1 MVSIDFSIS
10 ENNAFVVRNELIPVC
25 SFAKNECCC
34 SDVIT
39 AISSARQVAIRAK
52 FARFNSVRANGK
64 TAEIR
69 EEAADIINFL
79 SSTCKLSS
87 CEIKCV
93 FKHFGGF

>member
-1 MVSIDFSIS
+1 MHLHTVPIFKCYSILFS
-10 ENNAFVVRNELIPVC
+10 
-25 SFAKNECCC
+25 C